1 GPVAG
6 RRAALGLPA
15 AARYLG
21 DDPTG
26 HCRPLCDWRSTVSHA
41 DDLVILGFL
50 ADPILTEL
58 DQRWR
63 QLRSSLHPDR
73 GGDPASFDVH
83 RRAYDRLRAHL
94 LRPKLCPECDG
105 LGFDH

>member
-1 GPVAG
+1 M
-6 RRAALGLPA
+6 
-15 AARYLG
+15 
-21 DDPTG
+21 
-26 HCRPLCDWRSTVSHA
+26 SHA

-50 ADPILTEL
+50 ADPTLPEL

-94 LRPKLCPECDG
+94 LRPRPCEACDG
-105 LGFDH
+105 TGFTHVQRGWTVVKLMCAACRGTGRVVPLERGP